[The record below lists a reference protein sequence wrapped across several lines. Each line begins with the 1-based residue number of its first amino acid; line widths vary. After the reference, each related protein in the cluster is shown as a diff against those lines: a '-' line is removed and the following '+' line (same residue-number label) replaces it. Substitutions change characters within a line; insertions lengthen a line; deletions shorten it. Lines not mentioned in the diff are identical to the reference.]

1 MNRSTRSSFPSC
13 RSRVVS
19 GLCSA
24 ATMMVMTAALAAP
37 GIASAAPNA
46 CPTDA
51 LLEIAGDVKP
61 NSPRGSFLFSE
72 KDLLKLKTVTLT
84 TATAWTPRSEF
95 VGPELSTVLEAA
107 GVPATARE
115 MRFYAIDAYEIT
127 IPTVDLVKYRPV
139 MAHTQNRQRLE
150 VATRGP
156 VFLVYPRDQ
165 YPELAAIKGQAQF
178 VWMVCKIVVK

>member
-1 MNRSTRSSFPSC
+1 MTRFIPF
-13 RSRVVS
+13 
-19 GLCSA
+19 GLR
-24 ATMMVMTAALAAP
+24 TAASIAGLIAAL
-37 GIASAAPNA
+37 GVGAGAAAAPNA
-46 CPTDA
+46 CPNDA
-51 LLEIAGDVKP
+51 LLEIAGAVKP

-72 KDLLKLKTVTLT
+72 KDLLNLKAVKLT

-95 VGPELSTVLEAA
+95 IGPELSTVLEAA
-107 GVPATARE
+107 GVPATAKE

-127 IPTVDLVKYRPV
+127 IPTTDLVKYRPV
-139 MAHTQNRQRLE
+139 MAHTQNGERLM

-165 YPELAAIKGQAQF
+165 YPELTAIKGQAQF

>member
-1 MNRSTRSSFPSC
+1 MTRFTCFSTRTASAQGLLS
-13 RSRVVS
+13 VATATVVAAALTVS
-19 GLCSA
+19 GF
-24 ATMMVMTAALAAP
+24 
-37 GIASAAPNA
+37 ASAAPNA

-51 LLEIAGDVKP
+51 LLEIAGAVKP
-61 NSPRGSFLFSE
+61 NSPRGSFLFTE

-107 GVPATARE
+107 GVPATAKE

-127 IPTVDLVKYRPV
+127 IPTDDLVKYRPI
-139 MAHTQNRQRLE
+139 MAHTQNGQRLE

-165 YPELAAIKGQAQF
+165 YPELTAIKGQAQF

>member
-1 MNRSTRSSFPSC
+1 MK
-13 RSRVVS
+13 RVSLTIVRT
-19 GLCSA
+19 A
-24 ATMMVMTAALAAP
+24 ASIGMLAAALALP
-37 GIASAAPNA
+37 GVAFGAPNA

-51 LLEIAGDVKP
+51 LLEISGSVKP

-72 KDLLKLKTVTLT
+72 KDFLKLKTVKLV
-84 TATAWTPRSEF
+84 TATAWTTRSEF

-107 GVPATARE
+107 GVPSAAKE

-127 IPTVDLVKYRPV
+127 IPTTDLTKYRPV
-139 MAHTQNRQRLE
+139 MAHTQNGERLV

-165 YPELAAIKGQAQF
+165 YPELTAIKGQAQF

>member
-1 MNRSTRSSFPSC
+1 MTQFTRFPG
-13 RSRVVS
+13 R
-19 GLCSA
+19 
-24 ATMMVMTAALAAP
+24 TTAAIGLLTAAALTMPSLAT
-37 GIASAAPNA
+37 AAPNS

-51 LLEIAGDVKP
+51 LLEIAGAVKS

-95 VGPELSTVLEAA
+95 VGPELSTVLQAA
-107 GVPATARE
+107 GVPATAKE

-127 IPTVDLVKYRPV
+127 ISTGDLVKYRPV
-139 MAHTQNRQRLE
+139 MAHTQNGQRLE

-165 YPELAAIKGQAQF
+165 YPELTAIKGQAQF

>member
-1 MNRSTRSSFPSC
+1 MKRCIRTLVRVTRL
-13 RSRVVS
+13 V
-19 GLCSA
+19 GWLA
-24 ATMMVMTAALAAP
+24 ATLATADAVF
-37 GIASAAPNA
+37 AAPNA
-46 CPTDA
+46 CPNDA
-51 LLEIAGDVKP
+51 LLEISGAVKS
-61 NSPRGSFLFSE
+61 NSPRGSFLFNE
-72 KDLLKLKTVTLT
+72 KEFLKLKSVKLV

-107 GVPATARE
+107 GVPATAKE

-127 IPTVDLVKYRPV
+127 IPTTDLVNYRPV
-139 MAHTQNRQRLE
+139 MAHTQNGERLV

-165 YPELAAIKGQAQF
+165 YPELTAIKGQAQF

>member
-1 MNRSTRSSFPSC
+1 MTRFIP
-13 RSRVVS
+13 S
-19 GLCSA
+19 GLRPAASIAGVIAALGLGASA
-24 ATMMVMTAALAAP
+24 A
-37 GIASAAPNA
+37 AAPNA
-46 CPTDA
+46 CPNDA
-51 LLEIAGDVKP
+51 LLEIAGAVKP

-72 KDLLKLKTVTLT
+72 KDLLQLKSVKLT

-95 VGPELSTVLEAA
+95 IGPELSAVLEAA
-107 GVPATARE
+107 GVPATAKE

-127 IPTVDLVKYRPV
+127 IPTTDLIKYRPV
-139 MAHTQNRQRLE
+139 MAHTQNGERLV

-165 YPELAAIKGQAQF
+165 YPELTAIKGQAQF